1 MAGDERG
8 FEDIYFTARD
18 GLRLHA
24 RRYAAPGSRR
34 RPVICL
40 AGLTRNSRDF
50 HDIALALSRHAT
62 SPRTVYTL
70 DYRGRGLS
78 DYDGDWRNYAVP
90 IEMQDVIDLITI
102 FGLAGA
108 AVIGTSRGGLI
119 AMVLAAVQPTA
130 IGALVLNDIGPVVE
144 SSGLARISGYVGRTP
159 TPTTWAAATKQ
170 VRDLNHRQ
178 FPAVLEGQWEEV
190 ARAWYNDRNGRP
202 YPGYDKKL
210 GRALSVLDGPI
221 PELWPQFEALRRV
234 PVLVL
239 RGENSD
245 ILSAATVEKMTRRHP
260 NLQAV
265 TVAGQG
271 HAPLLKDATTIEAVA
286 RFLADTDAAV
296 KTVPAQQTA

>member
-1 MAGDERG
+1 MTAVNGDPTSV
-8 FEDIYFTARD
+8 FVTAPD
-18 GLRLHA
+18 GLTLHVRCHGRQGTGAMPVVCLPGLARTAEDFDVLAAALAGSDRA
-24 RRYAAPGSRR
+24 RRVVA
-34 RPVICL
+34 
-40 AGLTRNSRDF
+40 
-50 HDIALALSRHAT
+50 
-62 SPRTVYTL
+62 L

-90 IEMQDVIDLITI
+90 IAMQDVIDLVTI

-190 ARAWYNDRNGRP
+190 ARRQR
-202 YPGYDKKL
+202 
-210 GRALSVLDGPI
+210 
-221 PELWPQFEALRRV
+221 
-234 PVLVL
+234 
-239 RGENSD
+239 
-245 ILSAATVEKMTRRHP
+245 
-260 NLQAV
+260 
-265 TVAGQG
+265 
-271 HAPLLKDATTIEAVA
+271 
-286 RFLADTDAAV
+286 
-296 KTVPAQQTA
+296 